1 MAYNGG
7 RRGRVD
13 AHIPIVS
20 FFRRC
25 WPFRSDSLVG
35 NTTCSSANAWP
46 WPWPRPPS
54 CAVRHAARMPR
65 AALPCAAVTAD
76 GGALQ
81 ARTRVARRTA
91 RAREARCGA
100 CAQCVCVHCHFVCVC
115 VRRCVC
121 ACECACVRTRV
132 CVRLHAV
139 VCCLLHVA
147 CSMLSGCMY
156 HAMLPRGRML
166 PVACPQLRVLSPFI
180 RSHSLWSPS
189 ADRCSSIR

>member
-25 WPFRSDSLVG
+25 WPFRSDSLTG
-35 NTTCSSANAWP
+35 GQHRMQLSQCLALAPGP
-46 WPWPRPPS
+46 WPPS

-100 CAQCVCVHCHFVCVC
+100 CAQCVCVHRHFV
-115 VRRCVC
+115 RVC

-147 CSMLSGCMY
+147 CSMLSACMY
-156 HAMLPRGRML
+156 HAMLPRGSML
-166 PVACPQLRVLSPFI
+166 PVACSDRVG
-180 RSHSLWSPS
+180 RNC
-189 ADRCSSIR
+189 AC